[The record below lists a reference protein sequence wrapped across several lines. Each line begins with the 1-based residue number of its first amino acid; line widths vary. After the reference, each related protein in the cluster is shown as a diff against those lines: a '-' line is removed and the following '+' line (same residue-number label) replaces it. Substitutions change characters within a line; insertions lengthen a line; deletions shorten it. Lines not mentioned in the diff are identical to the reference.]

1 MKINLISFFLLIPS
15 FLCLAQEHKKAELFI
30 KDSSAYS
37 KDFLVCLKEIEQQ
50 KFSLVDSFLIIN
62 SSDTTVIPQL
72 KIETL
77 EFFDEKSLLQL
88 NQINY
93 STIKYLFITQGK
105 QWEGYATIGCTF
117 YLGSESDTDENG
129 DLYFCDEFI
138 DDSSNDIVVVRIG
151 EEYCK
156 IIIGDVYSPLLKY
169 RSK

>member
-1 MKINLISFFLLIPS
+1 MKINLIPFFLLIPS
-15 FLCLAQEHKKAELFI
+15 LLCLAQEHKKAELFI

-50 KFSLVDSFLIIN
+50 KFSLIDSLLIIN

-72 KIETL
+72 KIEKL
-77 EFFDEKSLLQL
+77 EFSDKKFVLKL

-105 QWEGYATIGCTF
+105 QWEGLATIGCTF
-117 YLGSESDTDENG
+117 YLGSESDIDENG
-129 DLYFCDEFI
+129 DSYFCDEFI
-138 DDSSNDIVVVRIG
+138 DDSSNEIVVIRIG
-151 EEYCK
+151 EEYCR
-156 IIIGDVYSPLLKY
+156 IIIGDVYWPILKY